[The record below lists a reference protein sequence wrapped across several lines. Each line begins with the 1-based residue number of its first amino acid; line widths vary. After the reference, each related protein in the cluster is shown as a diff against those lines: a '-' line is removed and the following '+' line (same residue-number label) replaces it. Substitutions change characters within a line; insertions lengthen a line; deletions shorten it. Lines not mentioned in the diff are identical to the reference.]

1 MWLPKVDLWRSW
13 SSSNSGYQCTSVGD
27 SQVTTTLTTPQ
38 KKVMKHAPSQGE
50 LDQSRGNM
58 RIYNWGIYM
67 DIYLLDHELP
77 AIFGCFKLDC
87 MMYVWKI
94 LKDFPCNVDA
104 AGFSRPCMELC
115 QLDVFF
121 DDRCKDGDRRIS
133 IGNSIKD
140 WPTCWSCQEVLQR
153 KNGTSTFKG
162 VPIKP

>member
-1 MWLPKVDLWRSW
+1 
-13 SSSNSGYQCTSVGD
+13 
-27 SQVTTTLTTPQ
+27 
-38 KKVMKHAPSQGE
+38 
-50 LDQSRGNM
+50 M
-58 RIYNWGIYM
+58 R

-140 WPTCWSCQEVLQR
+140 WPTC
-153 KNGTSTFKG
+153 
-162 VPIKP
+162 